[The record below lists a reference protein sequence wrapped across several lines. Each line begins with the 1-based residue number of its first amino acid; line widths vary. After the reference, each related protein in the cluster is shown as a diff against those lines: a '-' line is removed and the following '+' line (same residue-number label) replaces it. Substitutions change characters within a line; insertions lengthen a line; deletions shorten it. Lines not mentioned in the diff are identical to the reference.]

1 MSEPLH
7 CAVDVLDCPGSALK
21 SSDQDSTQVLS
32 TAASPGHSS
41 PASGP
46 RGTPYS
52 SYRKW
57 TGLGPGEPLCP
68 SLSLCMAAVWFQ
80 LKLHPLV
87 KAPRT
92 PH

>member
-7 CAVDVLDCPGSALK
+7 CAAGVLGCPGSALK
-21 SSDQDSTQVLS
+21 SSDQDSTQVFS

-52 SYRKW
+52 SYRNW
-57 TGLGPGEPLCP
+57 TGLGPGKSLC
-68 SLSLCMAAVWFQ
+68 LSLCVAAIWFQ